1 LYENI
6 HESLYLQNMS
16 KQKANPKA
24 KASFIL
30 ASASA
35 RRRELLAELLNDYEM
50 TVAEVDELASHPD
63 GSTALVTENAR
74 LKARAVA
81 EQFPGAWV
89 LGADTIV
96 VLGDEIFGKPADL
109 DEAKAM
115 LRRLSGK
122 THAVSTGLCLIR
134 GDTGYEESRVDT
146 SRVTFRELNDAVI
159 EEYFAEVNPLDK
171 AGAYAIQIRGE
182 LIVERFDGSRSNVI
196 GLPLEMLRDWLRSLG
211 LVV

>member
-1 LYENI
+1 
-6 HESLYLQNMS
+6 MS
-16 KQKANPKA
+16 EQKANPKTR
-24 KASFIL
+24 ASFIL

-50 TVAEVDELASHPD
+50 TVAEVDELTSHPD
-63 GSTALVTENAR
+63 GPIVLVDENAR
-74 LKARAVA
+74 LKARAIA
-81 EQFPGAWV
+81 EQFPEAWV

-96 VLGDEIFGKPADL
+96 SLGDEVFGKPTDL

-134 GDTGYEESRVDT
+134 GDADYEESRVDT